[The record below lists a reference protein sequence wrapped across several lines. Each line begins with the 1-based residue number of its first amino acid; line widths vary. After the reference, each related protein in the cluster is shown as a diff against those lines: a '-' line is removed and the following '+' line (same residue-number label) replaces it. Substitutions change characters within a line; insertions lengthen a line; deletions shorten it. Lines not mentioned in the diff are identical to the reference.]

1 MTYEQLRNSL
11 IPEAMQ
17 AAKRRVALLG
27 KEYEDQ
33 ENGRL
38 GSYRHYFES
47 EFFHQEMNFRIAD
60 ALKAQ
65 RGETN

>member
-11 IPEAMQ
+11 IAEAMH

-27 KEYEDQ
+27 KEYEDR

-38 GSYRHYFES
+38 GPYRHYFES
-47 EFFHQEMNFRIAD
+47 EFFHKEMNLRIAD
-60 ALKAQ
+60 ALAAQ
-65 RGETN
+65 REETN

>member
-11 IPEAMQ
+11 IP
-17 AAKRRVALLG
+17 AALRAAQQRVALLG
-27 KEYEDQ
+27 KEYEDR

-38 GSYRHYFES
+38 GPYRHYFES
-47 EFFHQEMNFRIAD
+47 EFFHKEMNLRIAD

-65 RGETN
+65 REERP